1 MPSTRSR
8 PSSPHATAERAA
20 GARRS
25 PAKRAA
31 SHPRTVAR
39 VPRPAWTGS
48 ISFGMVTIPVRL
60 VPAVRRKSVS
70 FNQIDVESHAR
81 IRYRKVSDTTGEEVP
96 ADRIARAAEVG
107 KGNYVVITDDDLAPL
122 APAKSNVIDLEVFV
136 PQDEVDP
143 LMFDSSYYVVPDGAA
158 KPYALLAS
166 AMSGTGRVGIGR
178 FVMRQKEY
186 LTAIRSDGEHLLLST
201 LVFAD
206 EIVPLEQL
214 DELDGLD
221 DVSVS
226 DKELMMARS
235 LVEALSDEFQHDQYV
250 DEYRVA
256 VEQLI
261 EEKAAGIEPTVPVQA
276 EAPAKVIDLAAAL
289 EASLRAAAAAKGR
302 HPSGDAERSTEDDD
316 EAPAETRPKRTRAK
330 KSA

>member
-1 MPSTRSR
+1 
-8 PSSPHATAERAA
+8 
-20 GARRS
+20 
-25 PAKRAA
+25 
-31 SHPRTVAR
+31 
-39 VPRPAWTGS
+39 
-48 ISFGMVTIPVRL
+48 MVSIPVRL
-60 VPAVRRKSVS
+60 MPAVRKKSVS

-96 ADRIARAAEVG
+96 ADRITRAAEVG
-107 KGNYVVITDDDLAPL
+107 KGNYVVISDDDLAPL

-136 PQDEVDP
+136 PEAEVDP
-143 LMFDSSYYVVPDGAA
+143 LMFDASYYVVPDGTN

-166 AMSGTGRVGIGR
+166 AMAGTGRVGIGR

-206 EIVPLEQL
+206 EIVPIESL

-221 DVSVS
+221 DITVS

-235 LVEALSDEFQHDQYV
+235 LVEALSDDFHHDQYI

-261 EEKAAGIEPTVPVQA
+261 EEKAAGIEPTVPEPT

-302 HPSGDAERSTEDDD
+302 HPSGDAD
-316 EAPAETRPKRTRAK
+316 ESDADESEAAPARRKPRAR

>member
-1 MPSTRSR
+1 
-8 PSSPHATAERAA
+8 
-20 GARRS
+20 
-25 PAKRAA
+25 
-31 SHPRTVAR
+31 
-39 VPRPAWTGS
+39 
-48 ISFGMVTIPVRL
+48 MVTIPVRL

-70 FNQIDVESHAR
+70 FNQVDVESHAR

-96 ADRIARAAEVG
+96 AERIGRAAEVG
-107 KGNYVVITDDDLAPL
+107 KGNYVVITDEDLAPL

-143 LMFDSSYYVVPDGAA
+143 LVFDSSYYVVPDGAA
-158 KPYALLAS
+158 KPYALLAC
-166 AMSGTGRVGIGR
+166 AMAGTGRVGIGR

-206 EIVPLEQL
+206 EVVPVEQL
-214 DELDGLD
+214 DELAGLD

-235 LVEALSDEFQHDQYV
+235 LVEALSDDFHHDQYV

-261 EEKAAGIEPTVPVQA
+261 EEKAAGIEPTVPVQP

-302 HPSGDAERSTEDDD
+302 HPSAEAADAED
-316 EAPAETRPKRTRAK
+316 EPAKPAAKRTRAR

>member
-1 MPSTRSR
+1 
-8 PSSPHATAERAA
+8 
-20 GARRS
+20 
-25 PAKRAA
+25 
-31 SHPRTVAR
+31 
-39 VPRPAWTGS
+39 
-48 ISFGMVTIPVRL
+48 MVSIPVRL
-60 VPAVRRKSVS
+60 VPAVRKKSVS
-70 FNQIDVESHAR
+70 FNQIDAESHAR

-122 APAKSNVIDLEVFV
+122 APAKSNIIDLEVFV
-136 PQDEVDP
+136 PEAEVDP
-143 LMFDSSYYVVPDGAA
+143 LMFDASYYVVPDGTN

-166 AMSGTGRVGIGR
+166 AMAGTGRVGIGR

-206 EIVPLEQL
+206 EIVPLDSL

-221 DVSVS
+221 DITVS

-235 LVEALSDEFQHDQYV
+235 LVEALSDEFHHDQYV

-256 VEQLI
+256 VEHLI
-261 EEKAAGIEPTVPVQA
+261 EEKAAGIEPTIPEPT

-302 HPSGDAERSTEDDD
+302 HPSGDAADDD
-316 EAPAETRPKRTRAK
+316 TADEAAPPARKKPRAR